1 MLWFT
6 IGSVLSALASY
17 IGIAAL
23 AAWRFTTPRR
33 RTPSPDPA
41 TAGLRFEDT
50 WFSARGEP
58 VTIAAWHLPAPQA
71 TRAIIIAHGVGG
83 CRGKEFTVGS
93 HQLLEHLVECGF
105 TVLVLDLRG
114 HGASSPAPMTYGLSE
129 RHDVL
134 GAVDWLMK
142 RGYAPSAIGVLG
154 IGMGGVAAIGA
165 AHAEP
170 AIGALVLDS
179 AYADFSVMIWRH
191 FQAYSRLPRAFLP
204 AALILGRVFTG
215 AWLARLHPAAL
226 LQALGPRPAMIIHAR
241 GDGVVP
247 IADAQAL
254 AHASGGLLWLT
265 DGSSHLGSFAADPQ
279 AYCQRIEQFFS
290 AALAEPETMIL
301 NLNQGTAWHRGQS
314 GALAC
319 MPRYFTKE
327 CVYESNHD

>member
-1 MLWFT
+1 MFWFT

-17 IGIAAL
+17 IGIATL
-23 AAWRFTTPRR
+23 AAWRLTTPRR
-33 RTPSPDPA
+33 RTPSLDPA
-41 TAGLRFEDT
+41 TAGMRCEDT

-58 VTIAAWHLPAPQA
+58 VTIAAWHLPAPEA

-134 GAVDWLMK
+134 GAVDWLIK
-142 RGYAPSAIGVLG
+142 RGYAPGAIGVLG
-154 IGMGGVAAIGA
+154 VGMGGVAAIGA
-165 AHAEP
+165 AYTEP

-179 AYADFSVMIWRH
+179 VYADFSSMMRRH
-191 FQAYSRLPRAFLP
+191 FHSYSRLPRVWLP
-204 AALILGRVFTG
+204 GALLVGRLLTG
-215 AWLARLHPAAL
+215 ARLAQLHPAAL
-226 LQALGPRPAMIIHAR
+226 LQTLGPRPVMIVHAR

-247 IADAQAL
+247 IEDAQAL
-254 AHASGGLLWLT
+254 ARSGSGLLWLT
-265 DGSSHLGSFAADPQ
+265 GGASHLGSFAADQQ

-290 AALAEPETMIL
+290 AALTEPEAITL
-301 NLNQGTAWHRGQS
+301 KLTQGTSKCLRNPV
-314 GALAC
+314 
-319 MPRYFTKE
+319 PR
-327 CVYESNHD
+327 